1 MRPRRIVLPVL
12 DIMSDCTGFM
22 ISFILERPTILKVST
37 EMKPQMNTEQPGR
50 NQRKS
55 HHENAKKSFAI
66 LRVFVVNRM
75 SALPGKT
82 SALSAV
88 VRKNRSAGVSPASE
102 PRQLLLGQHDLL
114 PAGSRRYIFSHDQ
127 RLCGEV
133 RSSGFSLLRA
143 QVSLEAE
150 ISTWDNEFVGS
161 CFLVAAPLPRKIGG
175 HGFSIS
181 CTSPPLRD
189 PVS

>member
-1 MRPRRIVLPVL
+1 MLSRPWSSILQPFIQGRRRLWLCPKKIERAVGAAPVPDSNPL
-12 DIMSDCTGFM
+12 
-22 ISFILERPTILKVST
+22 ST
-37 EMKPQMNTEQPGR
+37 TDTR
-50 NQRKS
+50 
-55 HHENAKKSFAI
+55 
-66 LRVFVVNRM
+66 
-75 SALPGKT
+75 
-82 SALSAV
+82 V

-150 ISTWDNEFVGS
+150 I
-161 CFLVAAPLPRKIGG
+161 
-175 HGFSIS
+175 
-181 CTSPPLRD
+181 
-189 PVS
+189 